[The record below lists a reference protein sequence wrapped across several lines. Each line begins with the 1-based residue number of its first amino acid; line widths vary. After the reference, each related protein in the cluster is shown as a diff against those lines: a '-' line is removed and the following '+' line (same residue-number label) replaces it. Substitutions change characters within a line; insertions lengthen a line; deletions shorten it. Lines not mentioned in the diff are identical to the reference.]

1 MARAWIALAAALVLW
16 RVITVNALLYD
27 EGGRPAVPV
36 AQRGLA
42 AGAHPGDRDVLE
54 SVLRGNPANALAYLA
69 LGHGL
74 QASGDGQGAARA
86 FAAAYEVAPT
96 DRDVLVDAAGQL
108 LASGRIA
115 ESLPLVGTAVEN
127 YADAREWGFAVLGQ
141 ALASGRDAQAWNA
154 IVDRDPAW
162 LGDFVTAECR
172 KGVDPAVLAPVFLR
186 RAGKGNARSE
196 ETGCLVD
203 RLRSAGRWDAAY
215 QLWLDT
221 LPRERLADVG
231 FVFNGGF
238 EYPAT
243 GIGFD
248 WIADT
253 RLERDSGHSVEFSRT
268 RGAVGE
274 RALRVAYTGKRQSG
288 APIAQ
293 YLALAPGR
301 YSLAGLARPE
311 RVSAGH
317 GARWTVRC
325 VGPADALSEPVAASA
340 RFVGSSDWEPFAFDV
355 AIAPGCP
362 GQLLQLEPVASGGG
376 PVFLAGSL
384 WFDNLVLE
392 QYH

>member
-1 MARAWIALAAALVLW
+1 MARAWIALAAGLILW
-16 RVITVNALLYD
+16 RAIVVDALLYD

-36 AQRGLA
+36 AEPRLE
-42 AGAHPGDRDVLE
+42 AGAGDRGVVE
-54 SVLRGNPANALAYLA
+54 SMLRENPANALAYLA
-69 LGHGL
+69 LAREE
-74 QASGDGQGAARA
+74 QAAGDESRAARA
-86 FAAAYEVAPT
+86 YAAAYEVAPT
-96 DRDVLVDAAGQL
+96 DRDVLVAAAAQL
-108 LASGRIA
+108 LSAGRASEA
-115 ESLPLVGTAVEN
+115 LPLLGTAVEN
-127 YADAREWGFAVLGQ
+127 YADVREWGFAVMAQ
-141 ALASGRDAQAWNA
+141 VLASGREAPAWNA
-154 IVDRDPAW
+154 IADRDPAW
-162 LGDFVTAECR
+162 LGDFVTAACR

-186 RAGKGNARSE
+186 RAAKRAARSDE
-196 ETGCLVD
+196 AGCLVD

-221 LPRERLADVG
+221 LPRARLADVG

-248 WIADT
+248 WIPDT
-253 RLERDSGHSVEFSRT
+253 RLERDSGHSVEFART
-268 RGAVGE
+268 PGAAGE
-274 RALRVAYTGKRQSG
+274 RALRVGYTGKRQSG
-288 APIAQ
+288 SPIVQ

-301 YSLAGLARPE
+301 YSLGGLARPE

-325 VGPADALSEPVAASA
+325 VGPGDALSEPIAASA
-340 RFVGSSDWEPFAFDV
+340 RFVGSSDWERFAFDV
-355 AIAPGCP
+355 TIAPDCR
-362 GQLLQLEPVASGGG
+362 GQRLQLEPVESGGG